1 MTVMIGGNLTG
12 GYSATDLTQG
22 GVGFGLGDRYV
33 DSSGK
38 EYVFVLASGAVAQ
51 YDAVQIDSTYT
62 AQALTKAMGDTGLPV
77 GVAVGTLSSA
87 SYGWAQIKG
96 VGTVNALQTCAS
108 STALYTSGTAG
119 KLDDTTTSQVKIAGI
134 VLLSANAT
142 TGTVAT
148 ACVMGT
154 YPYAAI

>member
-1 MTVMIGGNLTG
+1 MTAMIGAVITG
-12 GYSATDLTQG
+12 SWSSTDLTNLG
-22 GVGFGLGDRYV
+22 NGFGVGDRYV
-33 DSSGK
+33 DASGN

-51 YDAVQIDSTYT
+51 YDAVHIGSTYV
-62 AQALTKAMGDTGLPV
+62 AQALTKALGDTGAPV
-77 GVAVGTLSSA
+77 GIACGTLSSA

-96 VGTVNALQTCAS
+96 MGTVNALQTCAS

-119 KLDDTTTSQVKIAGI
+119 KLDDTTTSQVKVAGV
-134 VLLSANAT
+134 VLTSANAT

-148 ACVMGT
+148 ACFIGT